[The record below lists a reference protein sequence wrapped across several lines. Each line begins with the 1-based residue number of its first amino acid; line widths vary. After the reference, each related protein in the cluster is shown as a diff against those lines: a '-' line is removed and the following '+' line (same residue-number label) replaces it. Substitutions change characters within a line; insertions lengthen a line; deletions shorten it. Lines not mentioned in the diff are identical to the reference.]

1 MDQSLKADCRER
13 SEEENLR
20 DKPSTEEPPPLGPA
34 PASSTCLT
42 GTGLLPPLGPT
53 PASSSCQTGAGLL
66 QLSDRHRPPP
76 AVRPAPASS
85 TCLTGTGLLPPLG
98 LAPASSR
105 LLDRCRPPPPVR
117 PAPASSSCPTGAGL
131 LPLSGGET
139 PRRLCDIIVK
149 LGGSSGETWG
159 SSSRQHHSR
168 LNTKR

>member
-85 TCLTGTGLLPPLG
+85 
-98 LAPASSR
+98 R